1 MQDSPVESVPSF
13 TDLRLSWTKRW
24 RRLGAATYERLI
36 MVLGRLEQVVVALG
50 LCLGLL
56 VGAAMSLLIVGLVVG
71 CWKLFRE

>member
-1 MQDSPVESVPSF
+1 
-13 TDLRLSWTKRW
+13 
-24 RRLGAATYERLI
+24 